1 MHLLLFVK
9 SKWCSFK
16 KLIAKSSTNFQP
28 KHQNTTLLCCWGN
41 LLTACTDPLTYAPP
55 PLSTALRHHT
65 DRQGNVLEDTAWALF
80 SLVTIVSLIR
90 GSHSSHDGK
99 LALWSEYFKYMF
111 GLHVADILNSIIN
124 SEQLSQSTSAWPP
137 AAYTA
142 PHAIPIMLQPLEGKI
157 N

>member
-1 MHLLLFVK
+1 MEK
-9 SKWCSFK
+9 
-16 KLIAKSSTNFQP
+16 
-28 KHQNTTLLCCWGN
+28 
-41 LLTACTDPLTYAPP
+41 
-55 PLSTALRHHT
+55 R
-65 DRQGNVLEDTAWALF
+65 R
-80 SLVTIVSLIR
+80 
-90 GSHSSHDGK
+90 
-99 LALWSEYFKYMF
+99 SEYFKYMF